1 MEDRKSGLS
10 QEGLK
15 LIACIS
21 MLIDHF
27 GVSIVRQLNTPWMID
42 LYYVCR
48 IIGRFAFP
56 IYCFLLVEGMRH
68 TRNPGKYIL
77 RLAIGI
83 LLAELPFDLLFE
95 GGFTWDYQSV
105 MVTLTLGAMMLL
117 CMQKTDKKWLKIL
130 LAVPF
135 AILARLAKCDYG
147 SGGIVMIAVFALFDR
162 LAIQTVALWLVNRE
176 LLPTAAVRIFGL
188 VIRIQLLALLA
199 QIPIGLYN
207 GRKRSHSKALQWGF
221 YLFYPVHLL
230 ILWMIVMF
238 IR

>member
-56 IYCFLLVEGMRH
+56 IYCFLLVEGMRR

-95 GGFTWDYQSV
+95 GGFTWGYQSV

-207 GRKRSHSKALQWGF
+207 GRKLSHSKALQWGF

-230 ILWMIVMF
+230 VLWMILLI

>member
-207 GRKRSHSKALQWGF
+207 GRKRSYSKALQWGF